1 MAKVALKFGCTKK
14 SKNLKRYLVL
24 ILTALLMHIFMQAT
38 AQTESL
44 HTAVVT
50 QSDTTVLRVLE
61 KKE

>member
-1 MAKVALKFGCTKK
+1 
-14 SKNLKRYLVL
+14 
-24 ILTALLMHIFMQAT
+24 MHIFMQAT

-61 KKE
+61 KRVIGKAKLYNSK

>member
-1 MAKVALKFGCTKK
+1 
-14 SKNLKRYLVL
+14 
-24 ILTALLMHIFMQAT
+24 MHIFMQAT

-61 KKE
+61 KKGNRLKAKLYNSK